1 MRKASLFKNGDGP
14 LGYLHAKKKKKV
26 SINPYIIPYI
36 KMNSNWIIDLNVKLT
51 NIMLLEEN
59 VGENFCDLG

>member
-1 MRKASLFKNGDGP
+1 
-14 LGYLHAKKKKKV
+14 
-26 SINPYIIPYI
+26 
-36 KMNSNWIIDLNVKLT
+36 MNSNWIIDLNVKLT